1 MAFLKTI
8 LIILLVY
15 FGLKFLIKLLTP
27 YILRYFSKKMG
38 ERFQQ
43 AFGDV
48 TFSKEPLKKEGSISI
63 DKVPNSGTKSNST
76 VGEYVDFE
84 EID

>member
-15 FGLKFLIKLLTP
+15 FGLKFLIKMLSP
-27 YILRYFSKKMG
+27 FILRYFQKKMG
-38 ERFQQ
+38 QKFQ
-43 AFGDV
+43 DV
-48 TFSKEPLKKEGSISI
+48 FNNMNGQEQQTQKEGSITI
-63 DKVPNSGTKSNST
+63 DKVPNNKSSEKSK
-76 VGEYVDFE
+76 VGEYVDYE